1 MYQFP
6 KSVVENEVTK
16 NKVVETTSME
26 SAINL
31 LEGDNPMEG
40 IFMLRDIVAKNPKNK
55 QALYYLG
62 DLSLQTGQ
70 YENAIKR
77 FNQVLSV
84 DSSDKRA
91 YLQLG
96 ISYYGLQDY
105 EKANSF
111 FQIIKELND
120 STLTDYTSWNL
131 NWIILLLSLIQNKV
145 IPQN

>member
-1 MYQFP
+1 MRKHIRRRP
-6 KSVVENEVTK
+6 KIR
-16 NKVVETTSME
+16 KV
-26 SAINL
+26 
-31 LEGDNPMEG
+31 
-40 IFMLRDIVAKNPKNK
+40 KNPKNT

-96 ISYYGLQDY
+96 ISYYGLEDY

-111 FQIIKELND
+111 FQIIKDLND
-120 STLTDYTSWNL
+120 STLIKEL
-131 NWIILLLSLIQNKV
+131 NIFLMN
-145 IPQN
+145 

>member
-1 MYQFP
+1 MNLIKKQSGILLLAILLIVLMYQFP

-16 NKVVETTSME
+16 IK
-26 SAINL
+26 L
-31 LEGDNPMEG
+31 LKQHQWNQLLIYWRGTNPMEG

-84 DSSDKRA
+84 DSSDKRH
-91 YLQLG
+91 
-96 ISYYGLQDY
+96 ICS
-105 EKANSF
+105 
-111 FQIIKELND
+111 
-120 STLTDYTSWNL
+120 
-131 NWIILLLSLIQNKV
+131 
-145 IPQN
+145 